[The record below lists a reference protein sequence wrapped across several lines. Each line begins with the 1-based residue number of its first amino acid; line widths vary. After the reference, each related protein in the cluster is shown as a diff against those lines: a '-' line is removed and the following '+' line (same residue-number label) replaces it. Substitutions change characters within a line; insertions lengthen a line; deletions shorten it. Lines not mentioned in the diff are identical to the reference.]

1 MFQELIAATL
11 YETLSFLV
19 KNPDALG
26 KDGGKEA
33 EKLPAP
39 VKNYLAAATESDF
52 LRDLAGASFY
62 LKKGKFKKEKNGLL
76 SAVLEILT
84 RGLAVRMDLLAEAD
98 SLALQSD
105 AQKVALIDKM
115 IKSPTLDSRALKK
128 LLLRH
133 SYQELNNGIATLAR
147 EITDQPL
154 LVVQSPRPVAVELKK
169 AIRAHFEQEQHLS
182 FPIFQV
188 NKQLIGGLR
197 VFNGGRVRDHS
208 WFARVS
214 QLTSLTH

>member
-1 MFQELIAATL
+1 MFHELIAATI

-19 KNPDALG
+19 KNPRSLG

-33 EKLPAP
+33 EALPTP
-39 VKNYLAAATESDF
+39 IKNYLATTTEADF
-52 LRDLAGASFY
+52 LHDLKGACAY
-62 LKKGKFKKEKNGLL
+62 LKKGKVKNAKNGLL
-76 SAVLEILT
+76 LAVLEILT

-98 SLALQSD
+98 SASLQSD
-105 AQKVALIDKM
+105 AQKTTLITKM
-115 IKSPTLDSRALKK
+115 IKSPTLDSHALRK
-128 LLLRH
+128 LLLRR
-133 SYQELNNGIATLAR
+133 SYQELNNAIANLAR
-147 EITDQPL
+147 ALTDRPL
-154 LVVQSPRPVAVELKK
+154 LVVQSPRPIAVELKK
-169 AIRAHFEQEQHLS
+169 TIRDHFEQEHHLS

-208 WFARVS
+208 WFARVI